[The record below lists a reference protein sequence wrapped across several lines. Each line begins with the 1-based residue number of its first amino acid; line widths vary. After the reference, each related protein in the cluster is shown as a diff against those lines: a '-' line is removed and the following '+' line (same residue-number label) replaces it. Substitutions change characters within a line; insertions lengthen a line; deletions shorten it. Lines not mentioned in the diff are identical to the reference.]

1 MSETTGRRVVVA
13 AAHAAP
19 ILLDAAATIEKAC
32 ALIAEAATHGVQLL
46 VFPEVFVPGFPY
58 WINCYPPDEQ
68 WPLLQRYAA
77 ASISIPGPELE
88 QIQRAAR
95 DARVHVVLGIS
106 EREGSTLYNAQAFI
120 DDQGRYLGK
129 HRKLQPTFAERYV
142 WGQGDGSTMN
152 VFNTDVGAVGGL
164 ICWEHVM
171 NLARHTLALK
181 GEEIH
186 AASWPGLETQRNM
199 TGYFDT
205 QVEALSRAQALSNQC
220 FVVVAGSPVTKQM
233 IDVMHEAVGE
243 QTFLSPGGG
252 WSAVV
257 HPMASL
263 VAGPHTGADERLLV
277 AEIDLDEIGG
287 LKLLADAAGHASRR
301 EVMHLVIDET
311 PHSAI
316 VRQHPQPAVAP
327 APLIDEVRAGD

>member
-1 MSETTGRRVVVA
+1 VTGSPGRRVVVA

-19 ILLDAAATIEKAC
+19 ILLDTDATIDKAC
-32 ALIAEAATHGVQLL
+32 ALIAEAGRLGVGLL

-68 WPLLQRYAA
+68 WPLLQRYVA
-77 ASISIPGPELE
+77 ASIALPGPELE
-88 QIQRAAR
+88 RVQRAAR
-95 DARVHVVLGIS
+95 DAHVHVVLGAS

-142 WGQGDGSTMN
+142 WGQGDGSTMQ
-152 VFNTDVGAVGGL
+152 VYDTSIGALGGL
-164 ICWEHVM
+164 VCWEHVM

-199 TGYFDT
+199 RGYFDV
-205 QVEALSRAQALSNQC
+205 QVEALSRAQALSSQC
-220 FVVVAGSPVTKQM
+220 FVVVAASPVTEQM
-233 IDVMHEAVGE
+233 IDVMHAAAGE
-243 QTFLSPGGG
+243 QAFLTPGGG

-263 VAGPHTGADERLLV
+263 VAGPHTGLEERLVV
-277 AEIDLDEIGG
+277 AEIDLDEIGA
-287 LKLLADAAGHASRR
+287 LKLLADVGGHASRR
-301 EVMHLVIDET
+301 EVMRLVIDET
-311 PHSAI
+311 PHAAL
-316 VRQHPQPAVAP
+316 VREHPQPGTAP
-327 APLIDEVRAGD
+327 QPLGDGIPGGA